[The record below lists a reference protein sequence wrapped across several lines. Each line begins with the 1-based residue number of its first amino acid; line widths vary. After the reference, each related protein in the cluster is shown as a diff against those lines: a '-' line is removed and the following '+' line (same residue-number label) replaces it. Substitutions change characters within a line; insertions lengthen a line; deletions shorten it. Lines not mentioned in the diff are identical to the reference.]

1 MQVRTYEPHDF
12 KALHQLDQ
20 ACFPPGIAYSNTM
33 LRYFLKLSSAA
44 CLLAAD
50 GKEIGGFIV
59 SSVNAPLA
67 HIITL
72 DVAEAH
78 RRSGIGSMLLTAME
92 NNMGEQGVHTV
103 LLETAV
109 DNEAAVAFWQRHGYR
124 IEGVLKRYYLG
135 RIDAYEM
142 RKLLP
147 FPGKQ

>member
-1 MQVRTYEPHDF
+1 
-12 KALHQLDQ
+12 
-20 ACFPPGIAYSNTM
+20 M

-72 DVAEAH
+72 DVAEA
-78 RRSGIGSMLLTAME
+78 RRRGGIGSMLLTAME
-92 NNMGEQGVHTV
+92 NNVAAQGVHTV

-124 IEGVLKRYYLG
+124 IEGVMKRYYLG
-135 RIDAYEM
+135 HIDAYEM

-147 FPGKQ
+147 FPRMQ